1 MAVLSAML
9 ELAPCLLRHPNVVV
23 NALMMMVAKV
33 PQMDVLSAMPE
44 LAPCLLRLLNVVV
57 LARTMMVAR
66 AH

>member
-1 MAVLSAML
+1 MVVHSVTV
-9 ELAPCLLRHPNVVV
+9 ELAPCLHRLLNVVV
-23 NALMMMVAKV
+23 NALTMMVAKV

-44 LAPCLLRLLNVVV
+44 LAPCLLRLLNVAV